1 MKSTTKT
8 LALSIT
14 FAAALAACGGGG
26 GGTTTTA
33 TPTTPV
39 PVANGT
45 IVTSVP
51 VATYA
56 AGSDERIAYDYLN
69 AERKKCGFGLLA
81 QDTRLDA
88 AAAAHVSYLL
98 KNNVLGHIET
108 AGLPGFTGV
117 RPFDRAQSKGYTGAS
132 VGEDGANAIG
142 GLANITAL
150 LSAPYHVLSLIFP
163 NTDVGLSYQSTPVS
177 QLVSNALF
185 LNPGYKGTAVQLPNA
200 GAVLTYPCEGALGT
214 KPNFSGESINWA
226 ATGGE
231 GSGGAPV
238 VVTAPNGETLVIASA
253 SITPV
258 GGGVVP
264 IVVLTSDNDPQKFL
278 KKGDA
283 FIIPPSSLASNTSYR
298 VQITGTVSGVPFAKD
313 FTFKTGS

>member
-26 GGTTTTA
+26 GGTATTA
-33 TPTTPV
+33 TTPPPA
-39 PVANGT
+39 PVANST

-88 AAAAHVSYLL
+88 AAAAHVSYEIA
-98 KNNVLGHIET
+98 NNETGHSET
-108 AGLPGFTGV
+108 PGRTGFTGV
-117 RPFDRAQSKGYTGAS
+117 DPSARALSKGYPSPA
-132 VGEDGANAIG
+132 VGEQGAFDKG
-142 GLANITAL
+142 GLANIRGL
-150 LSAPYHVLSLIFP
+150 LAAPYHLANLTIFV
-163 NTDVGLSYQSTPVS
+163 TDVGLSYQSTTLS

-185 LNPGYKGTAVQLPNA
+185 LNLGYKGTTVQLPNA
-200 GAVLTYPCEGALGT
+200 GTVLTYPCDGVAASTLSFFED
-214 KPNFSGESINWA
+214 INWA
-226 ATGGE
+226 SPVGT

-238 VVTAPNGETLVIASA
+238 FVTAPNGEALVIVSA
-253 SITPV
+253 SVTPA

-264 IVVLTSDNDPQKFL
+264 VVVLTADNDPQKRL
-278 KKGDA
+278 RKGDA
-283 FIIPPSSLASNTSYR
+283 FIIPPSSLSSNTSYR
-298 VQITGTVSGVPFAKD
+298 VQITGTVSGVPFGKD
-313 FTFKTGS
+313 FTFETGS

>member
-33 TPTTPV
+33 TTPV

-69 AERKKCGFGLLA
+69 AERQKCGFGLLA

-88 AAAAHVSYLL
+88 AAAAHVSYVL
-98 KNNVLGHIET
+98 KNNVSVHIET

-132 VGEDGANAIG
+132 VGEDGAFAIG

-150 LSAPYHVLSLIFP
+150 LSAPYHLLSLISP
-163 NTDVGLSYQSTPVS
+163 YTDVGLSYQSTQVS
-177 QLVSNALF
+177 QRVSSALF
-185 LNPGYKGTAVQLPNA
+185 LNPGYKGTTVQLPNA
-200 GAVLTYPCEGALGT
+200 GTVLTYPCDGVAASAISFTE
-214 KPNFSGESINWA
+214 NINWA
-226 ATGGE
+226 SPVGT

-238 VVTAPNGETLVIASA
+238 VVTAPNGETLAILSA

-264 IVVLTSDNDPQKFL
+264 IVILTTDNDPQKFL

-283 FIIPPSSLASNTSYR
+283 FIIPPSSLTANTSYR
-298 VQITGTVSGVPFAKD
+298 VQITGTVAGVPFGKD